1 MDKQEQQSIIAPTA
15 VAATGLA
22 AATAAFITS
31 SFGVA
36 GTLIGAVLTPIIIS
50 TASAIYKA
58 YIESASSKIR
68 NIPGTIQPR
77 VDSVPETDSPP
88 GRPDLRNNFAG
99 RFRAAFGW
107 FSSLSPLRR
116 RSILIGALVSTVAS
130 LLLGMATVTGVELGV
145 GKSLS
150 CWVWNNC
157 PAESSRDG
165 GRSSSTSTL
174 PSIFG
179 GSQSASSPDVEPV
192 DPQQRPVPGVPE
204 SPSQPSG
211 PGSEENQ
218 RQGPSADPE
227 DRRLSP
233 LDDPENRRGSPSGDP
248 EDRQSPSGDSE
259 NQWQSPSGSSGEQ

>member
-15 VAATGLA
+15 IAATGLA

-36 GTLIGAVLTPIIIS
+36 GTLIGAVLTPVIVS

-58 YIESASSKIR
+58 YIESASSKIK
-68 NIPGTIQPR
+68 NIPVAIRPSAG
-77 VDSVPETDSPP
+77 SVPEADSPP

-107 FSSLSPLRR
+107 FSSLAPRRR
-116 RSILIGALVSTVAS
+116 RSILIGALVSAVAS
-130 LLLGMATVTGVELGV
+130 LLLAMATVTGVELGV

-179 GSQSASSPDVEPV
+179 GGQSSRTPEVEPV
-192 DPQQRPVPGVPE
+192 DPQQRPVPGAPE

-211 PGSEENQ
+211 PSSEDQ
-218 RQGPSADPE
+218 QQSPSADPE

-248 EDRQSPSGDSE
+248 EDRQSPSGGSG